1 MKVLHVVPARFD
13 AADGTLG
20 GAERYVDQ
28 LARHMAAGGT
38 PTTLLSFGERALE
51 TRTPEGLRVRVLPRP
66 WRVRGQRHNP
76 LAWGLVPEV
85 LRHDVVHCHQTH
97 VLASSL
103 AAVLARLTGKRVFTT
118 DLGGGGWDVSAYVN
132 TDRWYH
138 GHLHLSE
145 YSRRVFGHA
154 RRPRAHVIL
163 GGVDG
168 ERFTPAAAVVT
179 VTPGFP
185 PIPPP
190 DAPVL
195 YVGRLLPHKGLD
207 DLLRAIPPAA
217 EDAGLRLEVIG
228 RPGDDDTL
236 AYLHELA
243 AGRPVRFRL
252 DCSDDGLIAALQT
265 CRCLVLPSVY
275 RTSRDGAESPVPEL
289 LGQTLLEAM
298 ACARPVIC
306 TDVASL
312 PEIVVD
318 GKTGFIVPPN
328 DPAALGERLRWLR
341 THPAEADAMGAAGRQ
356 RALTH
361 FSWPAVVIR
370 CLNLYSA

>member
-1 MKVLHVVPARFD
+1 MAILNVLHLVPARFD

-28 LARHMAAGGT
+28 LARHMAVGGT

-76 LAWGLVPEV
+76 LAWGIVPEV

-103 AAVLARLTGKRVFTT
+103 AAALTRLTGKRVFTT

-138 GHLHLSE
+138 GHLHISE

-154 RRPRAHVIL
+154 RQPRAHVIL
-163 GGVDG
+163 GGVDA
-168 ERFTPAAAVVT
+168 EKFTPAAA
-179 VTPGFP
+179 PSL
-185 PIPPP
+185 PP

-195 YVGRLLPHKGLD
+195 YVGRLFPHKGVD
-207 DLLRAIPPAA
+207 DLIRAIPPTV
-217 EDAGLRLEVIG
+217 DGAGLRLEIIG
-228 RPGDDDTL
+228 RPGDDGTL
-236 AYLHELA
+236 AYLRGLA
-243 AGRPVRFRL
+243 ADRPVHFRP

-275 RTSRDGAESPVPEL
+275 RTSRDGAESRVPEL

-306 TDVASL
+306 TDVASM
-312 PEIVVD
+312 PEIVVN
-318 GKTGFIVPPN
+318 GETGFIVPPN
-328 DPAALGERLRWLR
+328 DPAALGERLRWLHA
-341 THPAEADAMGAAGRQ
+341 HPAEADAMGAAGR
-356 RALTH
+356 RRILTD
-361 FSWPAVVIR
+361 FSWPAVVTR
-370 CLNLYSA
+370 CLDLYKA